1 MESFS
6 FEDFARRRRGG
17 PPSDAWRRYVPLIPW
32 VLAGLFALF
41 LISDFSYT
49 VEPHEQAVVLRFG
62 AYQATTAPG
71 LHFKLPI
78 VDRVMKVSV
87 EEHGLSLP
95 YGPPMQVAQGWPGLG
110 SSAPTVSRSPSNPD
124 DDETL
129 MLTGDLN
136 TASVE
141 WTVQWRVSEPSSYL
155 FRFPGD
161 GDDRAARDLLTY
173 VARTVMN
180 RLVGDYSF
188 DEMIGPKRGDIALQA
203 REDTQRMLDA
213 YDCGVTVTAL
223 QMQQVIPP
231 DRVKPSFDRV
241 NASIQEKQKLEN
253 DAEATR
259 NKLIPAARANRDK
272 LIREAEGY
280 AARTK
285 AEASGEIE
293 ALLARY
299 HAYQRAPDVTRQRLY
314 LEAMQELFE
323 SVKDKTIVDADLN
336 GVLPMLNLNPTTTPA
351 PTATSN
357 PTAVGEDSQ

>member
-1 MESFS
+1 MDTFS
-6 FEDFARRRRGG
+6 FEDAMRRRRGG
-17 PPSDAWRRYVPLIPW
+17 PPSDAWRRYLPLMPW
-32 VLAGLFALF
+32 VLGGLIALF
-41 LISDFSYT
+41 LISDLSYT

-62 AYQATTAPG
+62 AYKATTMPG

-78 VDRVMKVSV
+78 VDQVMKVSV

-95 YGPPMQVAQGWPGLG
+95 FGPPAQAPPSWSGL
-110 SSAPTVSRSPSNPD
+110 SPTPTRRTAADPD

-141 WTVQWRVSEPSSYL
+141 WTVQWRVNEPSSYL
-155 FRFPGD
+155 FRFPGE
-161 GDDRAARDLLTY
+161 GDDRSARDLLTY

-188 DEMIGPKRGDIALQA
+188 DEMIGPKRGDIAQQA

-213 YDCGVTVTAL
+213 YDCGITVTAL

-241 NASIQEKQKLEN
+241 NASIQLKQKLEN
-253 DAEATR
+253 EAEATR
-259 NKLIPAARANRDK
+259 NKLIPEARANRDK

-280 AARTK
+280 ASRTK
-285 AEASGEIE
+285 AEAQGEIE
-293 ALLARY
+293 ALLAKY

-314 LEAMQELFE
+314 IEAMQHLFE

-336 GVLPMLNLNPTTTPA
+336 RALPLLNLNP
-351 PTATSN
+351 N
-357 PTAVGEDSQ
+357 GEAAK

>member
-1 MESFS
+1 MDSFS
-6 FEDFARRRRGG
+6 FEDLARRRRGG
-17 PPSDAWRRYVPLIPW
+17 PPSDAWRRYVLVIPW
-32 VLAGLFALF
+32 LLAGLVALF

-62 AYQATTAPG
+62 AYKATTAPG

-95 YGPPMQVAQGWPGLG
+95 FGPPVQTASSWGGIG
-110 SSAPTVSRSPSNPD
+110 SSAPMKRPVTAPD

-155 FRFPGD
+155 FRFPGE
-161 GDDRAARDLLTY
+161 GDDRSARELLTY

-188 DEMIGPKRGDIALQA
+188 DEMIGPKRGDIAQQA
-203 REDTQRMLDA
+203 REDTQRILDA
-213 YDCGVTVTAL
+213 YDCGITVTAL

-241 NASIQEKQKLEN
+241 NASIQLKQKLEN
-253 DAEATR
+253 EAESTR
-259 NKLIPAARANRDK
+259 NKLIPEARANRDK

-280 AARTK
+280 ASRTK

-293 ALLARY
+293 ALLARF

-314 LEAMQELFE
+314 LEAMQKLFE
-323 SVKDKTIVDADLN
+323 SVKDKTIIDADLN
-336 GVLPMLNLNPTTTPA
+336 RALPILNLNSSPV
-351 PTATSN
+351 PTATTPSN
-357 PTAVGEDSQ
+357 PTTVGEAAQ

>member
-6 FEDFARRRRGG
+6 FDEFSRRRRGG
-17 PPSDAWRRYVPLIPW
+17 PPSDAWRRYVPVIPW
-32 VLAGLFALF
+32 ILAGLFALF

-62 AYQATTAPG
+62 AYQATTPPG

-95 YGPPMQVAQGWPGLG
+95 YGPPAPVAQGWPGIG
-110 SSAPTVSRSPSNPD
+110 SSSSAPRAQANPD

-141 WTVQWRVSEPSSYL
+141 WTVQWRVSEPSNYL
-155 FRFPGD
+155 FRFPD
-161 GDDRAARDLLTY
+161 DQDDRSARELLTY

-188 DEMIGPKRGDIALQA
+188 DEMIGPKRGDIAQQA
-203 REDTQRMLDA
+203 REETQRMLDA

-241 NASIQEKQKLEN
+241 NASIQLKQKAEN
-253 DAEATR
+253 EAEAAR
-259 NKLIPAARANRDK
+259 NKLIPGARANSDK

-280 AARTK
+280 AALTK
-285 AEASGEIE
+285 AEAAGEIE

-299 HAYQRAPDVTRQRLY
+299 RAYERAPDVTRQRLY
-314 LEAMQELFE
+314 LEAMQELLE
-323 SVKDKTIVDADLN
+323 SVGNKTIIDAELNRALPILDLN
-336 GVLPMLNLNPTTTPA
+336 QSAPRTPK
-351 PTATSN
+351 
-357 PTAVGEDSQ
+357 PTAVVEDAR

>member
-1 MESFS
+1 MESYS
-6 FEDFARRRRGG
+6 FEDLARRRGG
-17 PPSDAWRRYVPLIPW
+17 SRPPDAWRRYIPAIPW
-32 VLAGLFALF
+32 VLGGLVALF

-62 AYQATTAPG
+62 AYKATTAPG

-95 YGPPMQVAQGWPGLG
+95 VGPPVQVAEGWPGFAAATTSI
-110 SSAPTVSRSPSNPD
+110 SSPRAAVNPD

-141 WTVQWRVSEPSSYL
+141 WTVQWRVSEPSNYL
-155 FRFPGD
+155 FRFPGE
-161 GDDRAARDLLTY
+161 GDDDSARELLTY

-188 DEMIGPKRGDIALQA
+188 DEMIGPKRGDIAQQA

-213 YDCGVTVTAL
+213 YDCGITVTAL

-241 NASIQEKQKLEN
+241 NASIQQKQKLEN
-253 DAEATR
+253 EAEATR
-259 NKLIPAARANRDK
+259 NKLIPEARANRDK

-299 HAYQRAPDVTRQRLY
+299 RAYQRAPDVTRQRLY
-314 LEAMQELFE
+314 LEAMQDLLE
-323 SVKDKTIVDADLN
+323 SVKDKTIVDADLSRA
-336 GVLPMLNLNPTTTPA
+336 LPLLDLNPNRAQPRTTNPA
-351 PTATSN
+351 
-357 PTAVGEDSQ
+357 AVGEGSR

>member
-1 MESFS
+1 METFS
-6 FEDFARRRRGG
+6 FEDGMRGRPRRGG
-17 PPSDAWRRYVPLIPW
+17 PPSDAWRRYVPFIPW
-32 VLAGLFALF
+32 VLGALVALF

-62 AYQATTAPG
+62 AYKATTMPG

-78 VDRVMKVSV
+78 VDQVMKVSV

-95 YGPPMQVAQGWPGLG
+95 FSPAGQTGPNRVDVNVLRARQAQ
-110 SSAPTVSRSPSNPD
+110 SDPD

-141 WTVQWRVSEPSSYL
+141 WTVQWRVTDPSSYL
-155 FRFPGD
+155 FRFPG
-161 GDDRAARDLLTY
+161 GEDDQSAQELLTY

-203 REDTQRMLDA
+203 REDSQRILDA
-213 YDCGVTVTAL
+213 YDCGITVTAL
-223 QMQQVIPP
+223 QMQRVIPP

-241 NASIQEKQKLEN
+241 NASIQLKQKLEN
-253 DAEATR
+253 EAESTR
-259 NKLIPAARANRDK
+259 NKLIPEARANSDK
-272 LIREAEGY
+272 LVREAEGY
-280 AARTK
+280 ASRTK
-285 AEASGEIE
+285 AEAQGEIE

-299 HAYQRAPDVTRQRLY
+299 HAYERAPDVTRQRLY
-314 LEAMQELFE
+314 IEAMQGLFE
-323 SVKDKTIVDADLN
+323 SVKDKTIIDADLN
-336 GVLPMLNLNPTTTPA
+336 RALPILNLNEK
-351 PTATSN
+351 
-357 PTAVGEDSQ
+357 GEAAK